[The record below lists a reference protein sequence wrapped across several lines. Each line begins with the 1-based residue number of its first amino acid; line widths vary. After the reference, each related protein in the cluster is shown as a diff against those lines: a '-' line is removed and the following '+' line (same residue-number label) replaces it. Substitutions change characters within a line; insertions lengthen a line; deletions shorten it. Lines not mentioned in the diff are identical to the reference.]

1 MAKNKRNAKR
11 QRALNA
17 RRQAASHTGG
27 SLIAN
32 ELHHLIGADEESVV
46 RAIRW
51 RAKVNVYLILG
62 LNLVAF
68 IYLLYHTN
76 ANQGGVVSQYNPYVW
91 ACFIGFFILQ
101 MVFLQRYKRLIRNA

>member
-27 SLIAN
+27 SVIAN

-51 RAKVNVYLILG
+51 RAKVNLYLILG
-62 LNLVAF
+62 FNLVAF
-68 IYLLYHTN
+68 LFLLYHTN
-76 ANQGGVVSQYNPYVW
+76 ANQGGVISHNSPYIW
-91 ACFIGFFILQ
+91 ASFIAFFILQ
-101 MVFLQRYKRLIRNA
+101 MIFLHRYKKLIRNA